1 MVWED
6 GRRMFLT
13 PSEKSAAGD
22 SFPCLFRPA
31 SLSPARLLHVSGLAY
46 INCSSLGVY
55 KSISGESIFI
65 KTLIWLHPSLS
76 QLKKK
81 KKLYLPA
88 RTPSSSDLWWVVDR
102 LRLGVLGD
110 WRRSLVGLDVDC
122 RTDLCFGHRSD
133 RGRRRLF
140 SFLNTGLL

>member
-1 MVWED
+1 
-6 GRRMFLT
+6 MFLT

-46 INCSSLGVY
+46 INSSSLGVY

-76 QLKKK
+76 QLKKTK
-81 KKLYLPA
+81 SYTFQP
-88 RTPSSSDLWWVVDR
+88 
-102 LRLGVLGD
+102 
-110 WRRSLVGLDVDC
+110 
-122 RTDLCFGHRSD
+122 
-133 RGRRRLF
+133 
-140 SFLNTGLL
+140 GLLLAQICGGWWTD